1 MGKSN
6 HYTITRYRS
15 ADHGRFVK
23 KSYADRYPTKT
34 IKDRMKVH
42 PDDKKRGK

>member
-1 MGKSN
+1 MGKSD

-23 KSYADRYPTKT
+23 KSYADRYPAKT

-42 PDDKKRGK
+42 PKPPKKP